1 MDPECNEENTSSLFL
16 KGTGQYEEDRAMC
29 TEKQELN
36 AREKTPQCEST
47 VGQCPAKRRS
57 TDNQEEVATPKR
69 IKQEIDDS
77 GLFKENLQKI
87 VCEVAES
94 LELESGSCDISNSTN
109 EKQNFGKAND
119 TRLDQHDIIVVLDD
133 EHELIAENTKE
144 TSEPFPHP
152 RDKRRD
158 TMAMYSAMNQVDY
171 EPKRPI
177 LRTLKDS
184 DSSGSNG
191 FAFDHSFFP
200 KLVEVHSASLSS
212 TATAPVSTKQESPRD
227 LPQISEFYSPFEK
240 QDEDITSSGPVDIN
254 KISRA
259 DTSASSSRIVS
270 KLLNSRVDS
279 PWQKQ
284 HDLLFTFRQ
293 KDGQNDMFLVVDGEV
308 FSVRRYEHKGESYLI
323 HTNSSGKTSILARLP
338 EKVEAGSQE
347 EAAVTSQS
355 VLSEQRDTTRNC
367 LPSDLEQRG
376 NTSLQR
382 GLALKHSRTSPVT
395 ITPVLVRKHLSANS
409 VKQRSFQRI
418 PRVTLE
424 RECNSKHNMCEL
436 PAARVTRND
445 TSNLG
450 KGQQSQAA
458 ERRQGDVG
466 ANVLEMVTPGQR
478 PFHPISGAISQPARR
493 SVNASDSVQ
502 SSTAFHNNV
511 FSTQRD
517 PLSSSSRSRDH
528 QSIFKRKQVGIVER
542 NLPSEQPI
550 AVTTA
555 QRRYSNDMESD
566 SGSQGYI
573 YKETNDESTDKRYHY
588 VALSKEDKQ
597 RIINRTKLMNY
608 IAQRLASGE
617 EQSSTSVSVN
627 RGTEAVNARHVHYR
641 TTANGSATG
650 RVNASARC
658 QVTPNNY
665 QTDTCLTAD
674 DDERHQSSRRN
685 VPSLVRTMGIHNAGQ
700 RIPVYQL
707 ESKNNGLI
715 NTHPR
720 SDAQGRV
727 TNPMYG
733 GLRMNGGA
741 RASNE
746 TLETVDSWQ
755 GRPQRH
761 FYLENDPS
769 RVNKV
774 LAGIAVGVTC
784 IPTPNTTA
792 ATVNSSI
799 QNVSRSAPVISQV
812 SCGVISRSM
821 VGENVTPKQSATALV
836 IDPERS
842 IYVDATDSV
851 IDDERFSRILG
862 QRLSRPTVR
871 QTINVSTVNQSHSSG
886 LSDTH
891 SRSSPSFQSSI
902 CQMPDQS
909 TFATPKLDKRC
920 VSQNILNQSTFS
932 TSKIDQRNQITF
944 TTPKIDKRCVAHNTL
959 DRNTFS
965 TPKMDN
971 RNQSTFST
979 PKIDKRCV
987 AHNTLKDIFPTT
999 NPPSKRTCVLTQ
1011 MSGQQNS
1018 SYSSRENNSDT
1029 DDVVEIMIN
1038 TSTRQGSQTQPTK
1051 VPVDTHG
1058 QRGHAVK
1065 TLSQSATND
1074 SKLGV
1079 YDDDDDDDDIV
1090 EIIYE
1095 TPKRVPNENTAERTG
1110 DSQVVSKERFKSCL
1124 QICTAAS
1131 DSVEIAN
1138 PTSKQRS
1145 HPPKV
1150 IILEEEE
1157 DKGKQVLQLQG
1168 HTSDSALKRLL
1179 ESYPNGPNRADTS
1192 QHKDKGVDEMA
1203 EETNPN
1209 LKRDSDPSQTDGC
1222 EIAGKERDHL
1232 ELYMYNK
1239 AELKNIQERD
1249 ELLKKIKN
1257 TEERMAQETIEW
1269 KKKYLHR
1276 LEVQLKK
1283 KLAKLP
1289 SVTEFAPGKNDDE
1302 SE

>member
-1 MDPECNEENTSSLFL
+1 MDPECSEGNTSLFL
-16 KGTGQYEEDRAMC
+16 ESTGQYEGDRAMC
-29 TEKQELN
+29 IEKRYLN
-36 AREKTPQCEST
+36 AREKTSQREST
-47 VGQCPAKRRS
+47 LGQCPAKRRS

-77 GLFKENLQKI
+77 GLYKENLQKI
-87 VCEVAES
+87 VCEVADS
-94 LELESGSCDISNSTN
+94 LELGSNSSDLSNSTN
-109 EKQNFGKAND
+109 EKQNFEKAND
-119 TRLDQHDIIVVLDD
+119 RPLDQHDVIVVLDD
-133 EHELIAENTKE
+133 EDELIAENTKE

-152 RDKRRD
+152 SDKRREI
-158 TMAMYSAMNQVDY
+158 MAVYSAMNQVNY
-171 EPKRPI
+171 EPKRPT

-184 DSSGSNG
+184 DSRGSNG
-191 FAFDHSFFP
+191 FAFDHNLFP
-200 KLVEVHSASLSS
+200 KLIEVHSASSS
-212 TATAPVSTKQESPRD
+212 SAATTSVSTQQEPPCD

-240 QDEDITSSGPVDIN
+240 QDEDITGSGPVEIN

-259 DTSASSSRIVS
+259 DTSAASSRIDS
-270 KLLNSRVDS
+270 KLLDTRLDP
-279 PWQKQ
+279 PWRKQ

-293 KDGQNDMFLVVDGEV
+293 KDGQIDMFLVVDGEV

-355 VLSEQRDTTRNC
+355 VLSEQRDTTRNG
-367 LPSDLEQRG
+367 LPSALEQPG
-376 NTSLQR
+376 NTFLQR
-382 GLALKHSRTSPVT
+382 GLTLNHSRTSPVT
-395 ITPVLVRKHLSANS
+395 ITPVLVRKHLSVNS
-409 VKQRSFQRI
+409 VRQRSFQRI

-424 RECNSKHNMCEL
+424 RECSSKHDMCEL
-436 PAARVTRND
+436 PSARVTRND

-458 ERRQGDVG
+458 ERRQRDVG
-466 ANVLEMVTPGQR
+466 ANVAEMVTPDQR
-478 PFHPISGAISQPARR
+478 RFHPMSGVISQPVRL

-502 SSTAFHNNV
+502 SSTAVHNNV
-511 FSTQRD
+511 FLTQRD
-517 PLSSSSRSRDH
+517 PLSPSSRSRDH
-528 QSIFKRKQVGIVER
+528 QLVFKRKQVGMVER

-555 QRRYSNDMESD
+555 QRRYSNDMPSD
-566 SGSQGYI
+566 RGSQGYT
-573 YKETNDESTDKRYHY
+573 YKVTNDESSDKRYHY
-588 VALSKEDKQ
+588 VALSREDKQ

-608 IAQRLASGE
+608 IAQRLASGN
-617 EQSSTSVSVN
+617 EQSSTSVSAN
-627 RGTEAVNARHVHYR
+627 RGSEVGNARHAHYR
-641 TTANGSATG
+641 TTVNGSDSG

-658 QVTPNNY
+658 QVTPNIY

-674 DDERHQSSRRN
+674 DNERHQSGSRN
-685 VPSLVRTMGIHNAGQ
+685 VPFLVRTMGIHNAGQ
-700 RIPVYQL
+700 GIPVYQL
-707 ESKNNGLI
+707 ESKNSGLI
-715 NTHPR
+715 NTQPR
-720 SDAQGRV
+720 PHAQGRV

-733 GLRMNGGA
+733 GLRMNDGA
-741 RASNE
+741 RSSNGI
-746 TLETVDSWQ
+746 LETVDSWQ

-761 FYLENDPS
+761 ISLENDPS
-769 RVNKV
+769 QVNKV
-774 LAGIAVGVTC
+774 LSGITVGVTD
-784 IPTPNTTA
+784 IPTPNSTA
-792 ATVNSSI
+792 STVDSSI

-812 SCGVISRSM
+812 SYGVISRSM

-851 IDDERFSRILG
+851 IDEERFSRILG

-871 QTINVSTVNQSHSSG
+871 QTMNASAVNQSHSSD

-891 SRSSPSFQSSI
+891 YKSSASLQSSMR
-902 CQMPDQS
+902 QMPDQTS
-909 TFATPKLDKRC
+909 FATPKLDKRC
-920 VSQNILNQSTFS
+920 VAQNTLKQSTFS
-932 TSKIDQRNQITF
+932 
-944 TTPKIDKRCVAHNTL
+944 TPKIDKRCVAHNTL
-959 DRNTFS
+959 DRSTFS
-965 TPKMDN
+965 TPKIDN

-999 NPPSKRTCVLTQ
+999 NPPSKRTGVLTQ

-1018 SYSSRENNSDT
+1018 SYSSRENNLDT

-1038 TSTRQGSQTQPTK
+1038 TSARQGSQTQPAK

-1058 QRGHAVK
+1058 QRRHAVK
-1065 TLSQSATND
+1065 NLSQNATND
-1074 SKLGV
+1074 SKPDV
-1079 YDDDDDDDDIV
+1079 YDDDDDDIV

-1095 TPKRVPNENTAERTG
+1095 TPKRVPNENAAERTG
-1110 DSQVVSKERFKSCL
+1110 DSEVVSKERSKSCP
-1124 QICTAAS
+1124 QICTAPS

-1138 PTSKQRS
+1138 PTSNQRS
-1145 HPPKV
+1145 HPPKA

-1157 DKGKQVLQLQG
+1157 DKGKQVPQLQG
-1168 HTSDSALKRLL
+1168 YTSDSALKRLL
-1179 ESYPNGPNRADTS
+1179 QSYPNGPNRADTPEY
-1192 QHKDKGVDEMA
+1192 KDNGVDEMA
-1203 EETNPN
+1203 EETNSD
-1209 LKRDSDPSQTDGC
+1209 LKRDSDSSQTDGC
-1222 EIAGKERDHL
+1222 EIADKEKDHL

-1239 AELKNIQERD
+1239 AELKNIQQRD

-1257 TEERMAQETIEW
+1257 TGERVAQETIEW

-1289 SVTEFAPGKNDDE
+1289 SVTEFGPGKNDDE
-1302 SE
+1302 SEEDIT

>member
-1 MDPECNEENTSSLFL
+1 MDPECGEGNTSLFL
-16 KGTGQYEEDRAMC
+16 KSTGQYEADRAMC
-29 TEKQELN
+29 IEKRELN
-36 AREKTPQCEST
+36 AREKTPQREST
-47 VGQCPAKRRS
+47 LGQCAAKRRS

-77 GLFKENLQKI
+77 GLYKENLQKI
-87 VCEVAES
+87 VCEVADS
-94 LELESGSCDISNSTN
+94 LELESDSSDLSNSTN
-109 EKQNFGKAND
+109 EKQNFEKAKD
-119 TRLDQHDIIVVLDD
+119 RPLDQHDVIVVLDD
-133 EHELIAENTKE
+133 EDEDELIAENAKE
-144 TSEPFPHP
+144 TSELFPHP
-152 RDKRRD
+152 SDKRREM
-158 TMAMYSAMNQVDY
+158 MAVYSAMNQVNH
-171 EPKRPI
+171 EPKSPI

-184 DSSGSNG
+184 DSRGSNG
-191 FAFDHSFFP
+191 FAFDHNFFP
-200 KLVEVHSASLSS
+200 KLIEVHSASSSS
-212 TATAPVSTKQESPRD
+212 TATTSVSTQQESPCD

-240 QDEDITSSGPVDIN
+240 QDEDITGSGPFEIN

-259 DTSASSSRIVS
+259 DTSAASSRIDS
-270 KLLNSRVDS
+270 KPLDTRLDS
-279 PWQKQ
+279 PWRKK

-293 KDGQNDMFLVVDGEV
+293 KDGQSDMFLVVDGEV
-308 FSVRRYEHKGESYLI
+308 FSVRRYEHKGESYLL

-347 EAAVTSQS
+347 EAAITSQS
-355 VLSEQRDTTRNC
+355 VLSEQRDTTRNG
-367 LPSDLEQRG
+367 LPSALEQPG
-376 NTSLQR
+376 NTFLQR

-409 VKQRSFQRI
+409 VRQRSFQRI

-424 RECNSKHNMCEL
+424 RECSSKHDICEP

-458 ERRQGDVG
+458 ERRQRNVG
-466 ANVLEMVTPGQR
+466 ANVAEMVTPDQR
-478 PFHPISGAISQPARR
+478 RFHTMSGVISQPTRR
-493 SVNASDSVQ
+493 SVNASDSFQ
-502 SSTAFHNNV
+502 SSTAVHNNV

-528 QSIFKRKQVGIVER
+528 QLVFKQKQVGMVER

-555 QRRYSNDMESD
+555 QRRYSNDMASD
-566 SGSQGYI
+566 RGSQGYT
-573 YKETNDESTDKRYHY
+573 YKVTNDESSDKRYHY
-588 VALSKEDKQ
+588 VALSTEDKQ

-608 IAQRLASGE
+608 IAQRLASGDG
-617 EQSSTSVSVN
+617 QSSTSVSAN
-627 RGTEAVNARHVHYR
+627 RGSEVRNARHAHYR
-641 TTANGSATG
+641 TTVNGSVSG

-658 QVTPNNY
+658 QVTPNIY

-674 DDERHQSSRRN
+674 DNERHQSGSRN
-685 VPSLVRTMGIHNAGQ
+685 VPFLVRTMGIHNTGQ

-707 ESKNNGLI
+707 ESKNSGLI
-715 NTHPR
+715 NTQPR
-720 SDAQGRV
+720 PDAQGRV

-733 GLRMNGGA
+733 GLRMNDGA
-741 RASNE
+741 CSSNGI
-746 TLETVDSWQ
+746 LETVDSWQ

-761 FYLENDPS
+761 ISLVNDPS
-769 RVNKV
+769 QVNKV
-774 LAGIAVGVTC
+774 LTGITVGVTGT
-784 IPTPNTTA
+784 PAPNTTA
-792 ATVNSSI
+792 STLNCSI
-799 QNVSRSAPVISQV
+799 QNISRSAPVISQV
-812 SCGVISRSM
+812 SYGVISRSM

-851 IDDERFSRILG
+851 IDEERFSRILG

-871 QTINVSTVNQSHSSG
+871 QTMDASTVNQPHSSD

-891 SRSSPSFQSSI
+891 SKSSSSFQSSTR
-902 CQMPDQS
+902 QMPDKS
-909 TFATPKLDKRC
+909 SFATPKLDKRC
-920 VSQNILNQSTFS
+920 VAQNKQSTFS
-932 TSKIDQRNQITF
+932 
-944 TTPKIDKRCVAHNTL
+944 TPKIDKRCVAHNTL
-959 DRNTFS
+959 DRSTFS
-965 TPKMDN
+965 TPKIDN

-999 NPPSKRTCVLTQ
+999 IPPSKRTGVLTQ

-1018 SYSSRENNSDT
+1018 SYSSRENNLDT

-1038 TSTRQGSQTQPTK
+1038 TSARQGSQTQPTK

-1058 QRGHAVK
+1058 QGRHAVK
-1065 TLSQSATND
+1065 NLSQSATND
-1074 SKLGV
+1074 SKPGV
-1079 YDDDDDDDDIV
+1079 YDDDDDDDDDVV

-1095 TPKRVPNENTAERTG
+1095 TPKRVPSENAAERTC
-1110 DSQVVSKERFKSCL
+1110 DSEVVSKERSKSCP
-1124 QICTAAS
+1124 QICTAPS

-1138 PTSKQRS
+1138 PTSYQRS

-1157 DKGKQVLQLQG
+1157 DKGKQVPQLQG
-1168 HTSDSALKRLL
+1168 YTSDSALKRLL
-1179 ESYPNGPNRADTS
+1179 QSYPNGLNRADTLEY
-1192 QHKDKGVDEMA
+1192 KDKGVDEMA

-1209 LKRDSDPSQTDGC
+1209 LTRDSDPSQTDGC
-1222 EIAGKERDHL
+1222 EIADKEKDHL

-1239 AELKNIQERD
+1239 AELKNIQQRD

-1257 TEERMAQETIEW
+1257 TEERVAQETIEW

-1289 SVTEFAPGKNDDE
+1289 SVTEFALGKNDDE
-1302 SE
+1302 SEEDIT

>member
-1 MDPECNEENTSSLFL
+1 MDPECSEGNTSSLFF
-16 KGTGQYEEDRAMC
+16 KSTGQYERDRAMC
-29 TEKQELN
+29 IEKRELN
-36 AREKTPQCEST
+36 AREKTPHREST
-47 VGQCPAKRRS
+47 LGQCPAKRRS

-77 GLFKENLQKI
+77 GLYKENLQKI
-87 VCEVAES
+87 VCEVADS
-94 LELESGSCDISNSTN
+94 LELGSDSSDLSNSNN
-109 EKQNFGKAND
+109 EKQNFEKAND
-119 TRLDQHDIIVVLDD
+119 RPLDQHDVIVVLDD
-133 EHELIAENTKE
+133 EDEDELIAENTKE

-152 RDKRRD
+152 SDKRREI
-158 TMAMYSAMNQVDY
+158 MAVYSAMNQVNY

-184 DSSGSNG
+184 DSRGSNG
-191 FAFDHSFFP
+191 FAFDHNFFP
-200 KLVEVHSASLSS
+200 KLIEVHSASSSS
-212 TATAPVSTKQESPRD
+212 TATTSVSTQQESPFD

-240 QDEDITSSGPVDIN
+240 QDEGVTGSGPVEIN

-259 DTSASSSRIVS
+259 DTSAASSRIDS
-270 KLLNSRVDS
+270 KLLDTRLDS
-279 PWQKQ
+279 PWRKQ

-293 KDGQNDMFLVVDGEV
+293 KDGQSDMFLVVDGEV
-308 FSVRRYEHKGESYLI
+308 FSVRRYKHKGESYLI

-338 EKVEAGSQE
+338 ERVETGSQE

-355 VLSEQRDTTRNC
+355 VLGEQRDTTRNG
-367 LPSDLEQRG
+367 LSSALEQPG
-376 NTSLQR
+376 NTFLQR
-382 GLALKHSRTSPVT
+382 GLALNHSRTSPVT

-424 RECNSKHNMCEL
+424 RECSSKHDMCEL

-458 ERRQGDVG
+458 ERRQRDVG
-466 ANVLEMVTPGQR
+466 ANVAEMVTPDQR
-478 PFHPISGAISQPARR
+478 RFHPMSGVISQPVRR
-493 SVNASDSVQ
+493 YVNASDSVQ
-502 SSTAFHNNV
+502 SSTAVHNNV

-528 QSIFKRKQVGIVER
+528 QLVFKRKQVGMVER

-555 QRRYSNDMESD
+555 QRRYSNDMASD
-566 SGSQGYI
+566 RASQGYT
-573 YKETNDESTDKRYHY
+573 YKVTNDESSDKRYHY
-588 VALSKEDKQ
+588 VALSREDKQ

-608 IAQRLASGE
+608 IAQRLALGN
-617 EQSSTSVSVN
+617 EQSSTSVSAN
-627 RGTEAVNARHVHYR
+627 RGSEVGNARHAHYR
-641 TTANGSATG
+641 TTVNGSVSG

-658 QVTPNNY
+658 QVTPNIY
-665 QTDTCLTAD
+665 QTDTCSTAD
-674 DDERHQSSRRN
+674 DNERHHSGSRN

-707 ESKNNGLI
+707 ESKNSGLI
-715 NTHPR
+715 NTQPR

-733 GLRMNGGA
+733 GLRMNDGA
-741 RASNE
+741 RSNNGI
-746 TLETVDSWQ
+746 LETVDSWQ

-761 FYLENDPS
+761 ISLVNDPS
-769 RVNKV
+769 QVNKV
-774 LAGIAVGVTC
+774 LTGITVSVPG

-792 ATVNSSI
+792 STVNSSI

-812 SCGVISRSM
+812 SYGVISRSM

-851 IDDERFSRILG
+851 IDEERFSSILG
-862 QRLSRPTVR
+862 QRLPRPTVR
-871 QTINVSTVNQSHSSG
+871 QTMNASTVNQPHSSD

-891 SRSSPSFQSSI
+891 SKSSSSFQSSMR
-902 CQMPDQS
+902 QMPDQS
-909 TFATPKLDKRC
+909 SFATPKLDKRC
-920 VSQNILNQSTFS
+920 VAQNTLKQSTFS
-932 TSKIDQRNQITF
+932 
-944 TTPKIDKRCVAHNTL
+944 TPKIDKRCVAHNTL
-959 DRNTFS
+959 DRSTFS
-965 TPKMDN
+965 TPKIDT
-971 RNQSTFST
+971 RDQSTFST

-987 AHNTLKDIFPTT
+987 AHNTLKNIFPTT
-999 NPPSKRTCVLTQ
+999 NPPSKRTGVLTQ

-1058 QRGHAVK
+1058 QRRHAVK
-1065 TLSQSATND
+1065 NLSQSATND
-1074 SKLGV
+1074 FKPGV
-1079 YDDDDDDDDIV
+1079 YDDDDDDIV

-1095 TPKRVPNENTAERTG
+1095 TPKRVPNENAAERNG
-1110 DSQVVSKERFKSCL
+1110 DSEVVSKERSKSCP
-1124 QICTAAS
+1124 QICTAPS

-1138 PTSKQRS
+1138 PTANQRS
-1145 HPPKV
+1145 YPPKA

-1157 DKGKQVLQLQG
+1157 DKGKQVPQLQG

-1179 ESYPNGPNRADTS
+1179 QSYPNGPNRADTPEY
-1192 QHKDKGVDEMA
+1192 KDKGVDEMA

-1209 LKRDSDPSQTDGC
+1209 LNHDSDPSQTDGC
-1222 EIAGKERDHL
+1222 EIADKEKDHL

-1239 AELKNIQERD
+1239 AELKNIQQRD

-1257 TEERMAQETIEW
+1257 TEERVAQETIEW

-1289 SVTEFAPGKNDDE
+1289 SVTEFAPSKNDDK
-1302 SE
+1302 SEENIA

>member
-1 MDPECNEENTSSLFL
+1 MDPECSEGNTSSLFL
-16 KGTGQYEEDRAMC
+16 KSTGQYEGDRAMC
-29 TEKQELN
+29 IEKRELN
-36 AREKTPQCEST
+36 AREKTPHREST
-47 VGQCPAKRRS
+47 LGQCPAKRRS

-77 GLFKENLQKI
+77 GLYKENLQKI
-87 VCEVAES
+87 VCEVADS
-94 LELESGSCDISNSTN
+94 LELGSDSSDLSNLNN
-109 EKQNFGKAND
+109 EKQNFEKAND
-119 TRLDQHDIIVVLDD
+119 RPLDQHDVIVVLDD
-133 EHELIAENTKE
+133 EDELIAENAKE

-152 RDKRRD
+152 SDKRREI
-158 TMAMYSAMNQVDY
+158 MAVYSAMNQVNY

-184 DSSGSNG
+184 DSRGSNG
-191 FAFDHSFFP
+191 FAFDHNFFP
-200 KLVEVHSASLSS
+200 KLIEVHSASSSS
-212 TATAPVSTKQESPRD
+212 TATTSVSTQQESPCN

-240 QDEDITSSGPVDIN
+240 QDEDITGSGPVEIN

-259 DTSASSSRIVS
+259 DTSAASSRIDS
-270 KLLNSRVDS
+270 KLLDTRLDS
-279 PWQKQ
+279 PWRKQ

-293 KDGQNDMFLVVDGEV
+293 KDGQSDMFLVVDGEV

-355 VLSEQRDTTRNC
+355 ILSEQRDTTRNG
-367 LPSDLEQRG
+367 LPSALDQPG
-376 NTSLQR
+376 NTFLQR
-382 GLALKHSRTSPVT
+382 GLALNHSRTSPVT

-409 VKQRSFQRI
+409 VRQRSFQRI

-424 RECNSKHNMCEL
+424 RECSSKHDMCEL

-458 ERRQGDVG
+458 ERRQRDVG
-466 ANVLEMVTPGQR
+466 ANVAEMVTPDQR
-478 PFHPISGAISQPARR
+478 RFHPTLGVISQPVRR

-502 SSTAFHNNV
+502 SSTAVHNNV
-511 FSTQRD
+511 FSTQRE

-528 QSIFKRKQVGIVER
+528 QLVFKRKQVSMVER

-555 QRRYSNDMESD
+555 QRRYSNDMASD
-566 SGSQGYI
+566 RGSQGYT
-573 YKETNDESTDKRYHY
+573 YRVTNDESGDKRYHY
-588 VALSKEDKQ
+588 VALSTQDKQ

-608 IAQRLASGE
+608 IAQRLASGNG
-617 EQSSTSVSVN
+617 QSSTSVSAN
-627 RGTEAVNARHVHYR
+627 RGSEVGNARYAHYR
-641 TTANGSATG
+641 TTVNGSVSG

-665 QTDTCLTAD
+665 QTDTCSTAD
-674 DDERHQSSRRN
+674 DNERHHSGSRN

-700 RIPVYQL
+700 RIPVFQL
-707 ESKNNGLI
+707 ESKNSGLI
-715 NTHPR
+715 NTQPR
-720 SDAQGRV
+720 PDAQGRV

-733 GLRMNGGA
+733 GLRMNDGA
-741 RASNE
+741 RSSNGI
-746 TLETVDSWQ
+746 LETVDSWQ

-761 FYLENDPS
+761 ISLVNDPS
-769 RVNKV
+769 QVNKV
-774 LAGIAVGVTC
+774 LTGITVGVPG

-792 ATVNSSI
+792 STVNSSI

-812 SCGVISRSM
+812 SYGVISRSM

-851 IDDERFSRILG
+851 IDEERFSRILG

-871 QTINVSTVNQSHSSG
+871 QTMNASTVNQSHSSD

-891 SRSSPSFQSSI
+891 SKSSSSFQSSMR
-902 CQMPDQS
+902 QMPDQS
-909 TFATPKLDKRC
+909 SFATPKLEKRC
-920 VSQNILNQSTFS
+920 VAQSTLKQSTFS
-932 TSKIDQRNQITF
+932 
-944 TTPKIDKRCVAHNTL
+944 TPKIDKRCVAHNTL
-959 DRNTFS
+959 DRSTFS
-965 TPKMDN
+965 TPKIDN

-999 NPPSKRTCVLTQ
+999 NPLSKRTGVLTQ
-1011 MSGQQNS
+1011 ISGQQNS
-1018 SYSSRENNSDT
+1018 SYSSRENNLDT

-1038 TSTRQGSQTQPTK
+1038 TSARQGSQTQPTK

-1058 QRGHAVK
+1058 QRRHAVK
-1065 TLSQSATND
+1065 NLSQSATND
-1074 SKLGV
+1074 SKPGV
-1079 YDDDDDDDDIV
+1079 YDDDDIV

-1095 TPKRVPNENTAERTG
+1095 TPKRVPNENAAERTG
-1110 DSQVVSKERFKSCL
+1110 DSEVVSKERSKSCP
-1124 QICTAAS
+1124 QICTAPG
-1131 DSVEIAN
+1131 DSVEMAN
-1138 PTSKQRS
+1138 PTSNQRS
-1145 HPPKV
+1145 HPPKA

-1157 DKGKQVLQLQG
+1157 DEGKQVPQLQG
-1168 HTSDSALKRLL
+1168 YTSDSALKRLL
-1179 ESYPNGPNRADTS
+1179 QSYPNGPNRADTPEY
-1192 QHKDKGVDEMA
+1192 KDKGVDEMA
-1203 EETNPN
+1203 EEANPN
-1209 LKRDSDPSQTDGC
+1209 LKRDSDSSQTDGC
-1222 EIAGKERDHL
+1222 EIADKEKDHL

-1239 AELKNIQERD
+1239 AELKNIQQRD

-1257 TEERMAQETIEW
+1257 TEERVAQETIEW

-1283 KLAKLP
+1283 KLGKLP
-1289 SVTEFAPGKNDDE
+1289 SVTEFALGKNDDE
-1302 SE
+1302 SEEDIT

>member
-1 MDPECNEENTSSLFL
+1 MDPECSEGNTSSLFL
-16 KGTGQYEEDRAMC
+16 KSTGQYEGDRAMC
-29 TEKQELN
+29 IEKRELN
-36 AREKTPQCEST
+36 AREKTPHREST
-47 VGQCPAKRRS
+47 LGQCPAKRRS

-77 GLFKENLQKI
+77 GLYKENLQKI
-87 VCEVAES
+87 VCEVADS
-94 LELESGSCDISNSTN
+94 LELGSDSSDLSNLNN
-109 EKQNFGKAND
+109 EKQNFEKAND
-119 TRLDQHDIIVVLDD
+119 RPLDQHDVIVVLDD
-133 EHELIAENTKE
+133 EDELIAENAKE

-152 RDKRRD
+152 SDKRREI
-158 TMAMYSAMNQVDY
+158 MAVYSAMNQVNY

-184 DSSGSNG
+184 DSRGSNG
-191 FAFDHSFFP
+191 FAFDHNFFP
-200 KLVEVHSASLSS
+200 KLIEVHSASSSS
-212 TATAPVSTKQESPRD
+212 TATTSVSTQQESPCN

-240 QDEDITSSGPVDIN
+240 QDEDITGSGPVEIN

-259 DTSASSSRIVS
+259 DTSAASSRIDS
-270 KLLNSRVDS
+270 KLLDTRLDS
-279 PWQKQ
+279 PWRKQ

-293 KDGQNDMFLVVDGEV
+293 KDGQSDMFLVVDGEV

-355 VLSEQRDTTRNC
+355 ILSEQRDTTRNG
-367 LPSDLEQRG
+367 LPSALDQPG
-376 NTSLQR
+376 NTFLQR
-382 GLALKHSRTSPVT
+382 GLALNHSRTSPVT

-409 VKQRSFQRI
+409 VRQRSFQRI

-424 RECNSKHNMCEL
+424 RECSSKHDMCEL

-458 ERRQGDVG
+458 ERRQRDVG
-466 ANVLEMVTPGQR
+466 ANVAEMVTPDQR
-478 PFHPISGAISQPARR
+478 RFHPTLGVISQPVRR

-502 SSTAFHNNV
+502 SSTAVHNNV
-511 FSTQRD
+511 FSTQRE

-528 QSIFKRKQVGIVER
+528 QLVFKRKQVGMVER

-555 QRRYSNDMESD
+555 QRRYSNDMASD
-566 SGSQGYI
+566 RGSQGYT
-573 YKETNDESTDKRYHY
+573 YRVTNDESGDKRYHY
-588 VALSKEDKQ
+588 VALSTQDKQ

-608 IAQRLASGE
+608 IAQRLASGNG
-617 EQSSTSVSVN
+617 QSSTSVSAN
-627 RGTEAVNARHVHYR
+627 RGSEVGNARYAHNR
-641 TTANGSATG
+641 TTVNGSVSG

-665 QTDTCLTAD
+665 QTDTCSTAD
-674 DDERHQSSRRN
+674 DNERHHSGSRN

-700 RIPVYQL
+700 RIPVFQL
-707 ESKNNGLI
+707 ESKNSGLI
-715 NTHPR
+715 NTQPR
-720 SDAQGRV
+720 PDAQGRV

-733 GLRMNGGA
+733 GLRMNDGA
-741 RASNE
+741 RSSNGI
-746 TLETVDSWQ
+746 LETVDSWQ

-761 FYLENDPS
+761 ISLVNDPS
-769 RVNKV
+769 QVNKV
-774 LAGIAVGVTC
+774 LTGITVGVPG

-792 ATVNSSI
+792 STVNSSI

-812 SCGVISRSM
+812 SYGVISRSM

-851 IDDERFSRILG
+851 IDEERFSRILG

-871 QTINVSTVNQSHSSG
+871 QTMNASTVNQSHSSD

-891 SRSSPSFQSSI
+891 SKSSSSFQSSMR
-902 CQMPDQS
+902 QMPDQS
-909 TFATPKLDKRC
+909 SFATPKLEKRC
-920 VSQNILNQSTFS
+920 VAQSTLKQSTFS
-932 TSKIDQRNQITF
+932 
-944 TTPKIDKRCVAHNTL
+944 TPKIDKRCVAHNTL
-959 DRNTFS
+959 DRSTFS
-965 TPKMDN
+965 TPKIDN

-999 NPPSKRTCVLTQ
+999 NPLSKRTGVLTQ
-1011 MSGQQNS
+1011 ISGQQNS
-1018 SYSSRENNSDT
+1018 SYSSRENNLDT

-1038 TSTRQGSQTQPTK
+1038 TSARHGSQTQPTK

-1058 QRGHAVK
+1058 QRRYAVK
-1065 TLSQSATND
+1065 NLSQSATND
-1074 SKLGV
+1074 SKPGV
-1079 YDDDDDDDDIV
+1079 YDDDDIV

-1095 TPKRVPNENTAERTG
+1095 TPKRVPNENAAERTG
-1110 DSQVVSKERFKSCL
+1110 DSEVVSKERSKSCP
-1124 QICTAAS
+1124 QICTAPG
-1131 DSVEIAN
+1131 DSVEMAN
-1138 PTSKQRS
+1138 PTSNQRS
-1145 HPPKV
+1145 HPPKA

-1157 DKGKQVLQLQG
+1157 DEGKQVPQLQG
-1168 HTSDSALKRLL
+1168 YTSDSALKRLL
-1179 ESYPNGPNRADTS
+1179 QSYPNGPNRADTPEY
-1192 QHKDKGVDEMA
+1192 KDKGVDEMA
-1203 EETNPN
+1203 EEANPN
-1209 LKRDSDPSQTDGC
+1209 LKRDSDSSQTDGC
-1222 EIAGKERDHL
+1222 EIADKEKDHL

-1239 AELKNIQERD
+1239 AELKNIQQRD

-1257 TEERMAQETIEW
+1257 TEERVAQETIEW

-1283 KLAKLP
+1283 KLGKLP
-1289 SVTEFAPGKNDDE
+1289 SVTEFALGKNDDE
-1302 SE
+1302 SEEDIT

>member
-1 MDPECNEENTSSLFL
+1 MDPECSEGNTSSLFL
-16 KGTGQYEEDRAMC
+16 KSTGQYEGDRAMC
-29 TEKQELN
+29 IEKRELN
-36 AREKTPQCEST
+36 AREKTPHREST
-47 VGQCPAKRRS
+47 LGQCPAKRRS

-77 GLFKENLQKI
+77 GLYKENLQKI
-87 VCEVAES
+87 VCEVADS
-94 LELESGSCDISNSTN
+94 LELGSDSSDLSNLNN
-109 EKQNFGKAND
+109 EKQNFEKAND
-119 TRLDQHDIIVVLDD
+119 RPLDQHDVIVVLDD
-133 EHELIAENTKE
+133 EDELIAENAKE

-152 RDKRRD
+152 SDKRREI
-158 TMAMYSAMNQVDY
+158 MAVYSAMNQVNY

-184 DSSGSNG
+184 DSRGSNG
-191 FAFDHSFFP
+191 FAFDHNFFP
-200 KLVEVHSASLSS
+200 KLIEVHSASSSS
-212 TATAPVSTKQESPRD
+212 TATTSVSTQQESPCN

-240 QDEDITSSGPVDIN
+240 QDEDITGSGPVEIN

-259 DTSASSSRIVS
+259 DTSAASSRIDS
-270 KLLNSRVDS
+270 KLLDTRLDS
-279 PWQKQ
+279 PWRKQ

-293 KDGQNDMFLVVDGEV
+293 KDGQSDMFLVVDGEV

-355 VLSEQRDTTRNC
+355 ILSEQRDTTRNG
-367 LPSDLEQRG
+367 LPSALDQPG
-376 NTSLQR
+376 NTFLQR
-382 GLALKHSRTSPVT
+382 GLALNHSRTSPVT

-409 VKQRSFQRI
+409 VRQRSFQRI

-424 RECNSKHNMCEL
+424 RECSSKHDMCEL

-458 ERRQGDVG
+458 ERRQRDVG
-466 ANVLEMVTPGQR
+466 ANVAEMVTPDQR
-478 PFHPISGAISQPARR
+478 RFHPTLGVISQPVRR

-502 SSTAFHNNV
+502 SSTAVHNNV
-511 FSTQRD
+511 FSTQRE

-528 QSIFKRKQVGIVER
+528 QLVFKRKQVGMVER

-555 QRRYSNDMESD
+555 QRRYSNDMASD
-566 SGSQGYI
+566 RGSQGYT
-573 YKETNDESTDKRYHY
+573 YRVTNDESGDKRYHY
-588 VALSKEDKQ
+588 VALSTQDKQ

-608 IAQRLASGE
+608 IAQRLASGNG
-617 EQSSTSVSVN
+617 QSSTSVSAN
-627 RGTEAVNARHVHYR
+627 RGSEVGNARYAHNR
-641 TTANGSATG
+641 TTVNGSVSG

-665 QTDTCLTAD
+665 QTDTCSTAD
-674 DDERHQSSRRN
+674 DNERHHSGSRN

-700 RIPVYQL
+700 RIPVFQL
-707 ESKNNGLI
+707 ESKNSGLI
-715 NTHPR
+715 NTQPR
-720 SDAQGRV
+720 PDAQGRV

-733 GLRMNGGA
+733 GLRMNDGA
-741 RASNE
+741 RSSNGI
-746 TLETVDSWQ
+746 LETVDSWQ

-761 FYLENDPS
+761 ISLVNDPS
-769 RVNKV
+769 QVNKV
-774 LAGIAVGVTC
+774 LTGITVGVPG

-792 ATVNSSI
+792 STVNSSI

-812 SCGVISRSM
+812 SYGVISRSM

-851 IDDERFSRILG
+851 IDEERFSRILG

-871 QTINVSTVNQSHSSG
+871 QTMNASTVNQSHSSD

-891 SRSSPSFQSSI
+891 SKYSSSFQSSMR
-902 CQMPDQS
+902 QMPDQS
-909 TFATPKLDKRC
+909 SFATPKLEKRC
-920 VSQNILNQSTFS
+920 VAQSTLKQSTFS
-932 TSKIDQRNQITF
+932 
-944 TTPKIDKRCVAHNTL
+944 TPKIDKRCVAHNTL
-959 DRNTFS
+959 DRSTFS
-965 TPKMDN
+965 TPKIDN

-999 NPPSKRTCVLTQ
+999 NPLSKRTGVLTQ
-1011 MSGQQNS
+1011 ISGQQNS
-1018 SYSSRENNSDT
+1018 SYSSRENNLDT

-1038 TSTRQGSQTQPTK
+1038 TSARHGSQTQPTK

-1058 QRGHAVK
+1058 QRRYAVK
-1065 TLSQSATND
+1065 NLSQSATND
-1074 SKLGV
+1074 SKPGV
-1079 YDDDDDDDDIV
+1079 YDDDDIV

-1095 TPKRVPNENTAERTG
+1095 TPKRVPNENAAERTG
-1110 DSQVVSKERFKSCL
+1110 DSEVVSKERSKSCP
-1124 QICTAAS
+1124 QICTAPG
-1131 DSVEIAN
+1131 DSVEMAN
-1138 PTSKQRS
+1138 PTSNQRS
-1145 HPPKV
+1145 HPPKA

-1157 DKGKQVLQLQG
+1157 DEGKQVPQLQG
-1168 HTSDSALKRLL
+1168 YTSDSALKRLL
-1179 ESYPNGPNRADTS
+1179 QSYPNGPNRADTPEY
-1192 QHKDKGVDEMA
+1192 KDKGVDEMA
-1203 EETNPN
+1203 EEANPN
-1209 LKRDSDPSQTDGC
+1209 LKRDSDSSQTDGC
-1222 EIAGKERDHL
+1222 EIADKEKDHL

-1239 AELKNIQERD
+1239 AELKNIQQRD

-1257 TEERMAQETIEW
+1257 TEERVAQETIEW

-1283 KLAKLP
+1283 KLGKLP
-1289 SVTEFAPGKNDDE
+1289 SVTEFALGKNDDE
-1302 SE
+1302 SEEDIT

>member
-1 MDPECNEENTSSLFL
+1 MDPECSEGNTSSLFL
-16 KGTGQYEEDRAMC
+16 KSTGQYEGDRAMC
-29 TEKQELN
+29 IEKRELN
-36 AREKTPQCEST
+36 AREKTPHREST
-47 VGQCPAKRRS
+47 LGQCPAKRRS

-77 GLFKENLQKI
+77 GLYKENLQKI
-87 VCEVAES
+87 VCEVADS
-94 LELESGSCDISNSTN
+94 LELGSDSSDLSNLNN
-109 EKQNFGKAND
+109 EKQNFEKAND
-119 TRLDQHDIIVVLDD
+119 RPLDQHDVIVVLDD
-133 EHELIAENTKE
+133 EDELIAENAKE

-152 RDKRRD
+152 SDKRREI
-158 TMAMYSAMNQVDY
+158 MAVYSAMNQVNY

-184 DSSGSNG
+184 DSRGSNG
-191 FAFDHSFFP
+191 FAFDHNFFP
-200 KLVEVHSASLSS
+200 KLIEVHSASSSS
-212 TATAPVSTKQESPRD
+212 TATTSVSTQQESPCN

-240 QDEDITSSGPVDIN
+240 QDEDITGSGPVEIN

-259 DTSASSSRIVS
+259 DTSAASSRIDS
-270 KLLNSRVDS
+270 KLLDTRLDS
-279 PWQKQ
+279 PWRKQ

-293 KDGQNDMFLVVDGEV
+293 KDGQSDMFLVVDGEV

-355 VLSEQRDTTRNC
+355 ILSEQRDTTRNG
-367 LPSDLEQRG
+367 LPSALDQPG
-376 NTSLQR
+376 NTFLQR
-382 GLALKHSRTSPVT
+382 GLALNHSRTSPVT

-409 VKQRSFQRI
+409 VRQRSFQRI

-424 RECNSKHNMCEL
+424 RECSSKHDMCEL

-458 ERRQGDVG
+458 ERRQRDVG
-466 ANVLEMVTPGQR
+466 ANVAEMVTPDQR
-478 PFHPISGAISQPARR
+478 RFHPTLGVISQPVRR

-502 SSTAFHNNV
+502 SSTAVHNNV
-511 FSTQRD
+511 FSTQRE

-528 QSIFKRKQVGIVER
+528 QLVFKRKQVGMVER

-555 QRRYSNDMESD
+555 QRRYSNDMASD
-566 SGSQGYI
+566 RGSQGYT
-573 YKETNDESTDKRYHY
+573 YRVTNDESGDKRYHY
-588 VALSKEDKQ
+588 VALSTQDKQ

-608 IAQRLASGE
+608 IAQRLASGNG
-617 EQSSTSVSVN
+617 QSSTSVSAN
-627 RGTEAVNARHVHYR
+627 RGSEVGNARYAHNR
-641 TTANGSATG
+641 TTVNGSVSG

-665 QTDTCLTAD
+665 QTDTCSTAD
-674 DDERHQSSRRN
+674 DNERHHSGSRN

-700 RIPVYQL
+700 RIPMFQL
-707 ESKNNGLI
+707 ESKNSGLI
-715 NTHPR
+715 NTQPR
-720 SDAQGRV
+720 PDAQGRV

-733 GLRMNGGA
+733 GLRMNDGA
-741 RASNE
+741 RSSNGI
-746 TLETVDSWQ
+746 LETVDSWQ

-761 FYLENDPS
+761 ISLVNDPS
-769 RVNKV
+769 QVNKV
-774 LAGIAVGVTC
+774 LTGITVGVPG

-792 ATVNSSI
+792 STVNSSI

-812 SCGVISRSM
+812 SYGVISRSM

-851 IDDERFSRILG
+851 IDEERFSRILG

-871 QTINVSTVNQSHSSG
+871 QTMNASTVNQSHSSD

-891 SRSSPSFQSSI
+891 SKSSSSFQSSMR
-902 CQMPDQS
+902 QMPDQS
-909 TFATPKLDKRC
+909 SFATPKLEKRC
-920 VSQNILNQSTFS
+920 VAQSTLKQSTFS
-932 TSKIDQRNQITF
+932 
-944 TTPKIDKRCVAHNTL
+944 TPKIDKRCVAHNTL
-959 DRNTFS
+959 DRSTFS
-965 TPKMDN
+965 TPKIDN

-999 NPPSKRTCVLTQ
+999 NPLSKRTGVLTQ
-1011 MSGQQNS
+1011 ISGQQNS
-1018 SYSSRENNSDT
+1018 SYSSRENNLDT

-1038 TSTRQGSQTQPTK
+1038 TSARHGSQTQPTK

-1058 QRGHAVK
+1058 QRRYAVK
-1065 TLSQSATND
+1065 NLSQSATND
-1074 SKLGV
+1074 SKPGV
-1079 YDDDDDDDDIV
+1079 YDDDDDDIV

-1095 TPKRVPNENTAERTG
+1095 TPKRVPNENAAERTG
-1110 DSQVVSKERFKSCL
+1110 DSEVVSKERSKSCP
-1124 QICTAAS
+1124 QICTAPG
-1131 DSVEIAN
+1131 DSVEMAN
-1138 PTSKQRS
+1138 PTSNQRS
-1145 HPPKV
+1145 HPPKA

-1157 DKGKQVLQLQG
+1157 DEGKQVPQLQG
-1168 HTSDSALKRLL
+1168 YTSDSALKRLL
-1179 ESYPNGPNRADTS
+1179 QSYPNGPNRADTPEY
-1192 QHKDKGVDEMA
+1192 KDKGVDEMA
-1203 EETNPN
+1203 EEANPN
-1209 LKRDSDPSQTDGC
+1209 LKRDSDSSQTDGC
-1222 EIAGKERDHL
+1222 EIADKEKDHL

-1239 AELKNIQERD
+1239 AELKNIQQRD

-1257 TEERMAQETIEW
+1257 TEERVAQETIEW

-1283 KLAKLP
+1283 KLGKLP
-1289 SVTEFAPGKNDDE
+1289 SVTEFALGKNDDE
-1302 SE
+1302 SEEDIT

>member
-1 MDPECNEENTSSLFL
+1 MDPECSEGNTSSLFL
-16 KGTGQYEEDRAMC
+16 KSTGQYEGDRAMC
-29 TEKQELN
+29 IEKRELN
-36 AREKTPQCEST
+36 AREKTPHREST
-47 VGQCPAKRRS
+47 LGQCPAKRRS

-77 GLFKENLQKI
+77 GLYKENLQKI
-87 VCEVAES
+87 VCEVADS
-94 LELESGSCDISNSTN
+94 LELGSDSSDLSNSNN
-109 EKQNFGKAND
+109 EKQNFEKAND
-119 TRLDQHDIIVVLDD
+119 RPLDQHHVIVVLDD
-133 EHELIAENTKE
+133 EDEDELIAENTKE

-152 RDKRRD
+152 SDKRREI
-158 TMAMYSAMNQVDY
+158 MAVYSAMNQVNY

-184 DSSGSNG
+184 DSRGSNG
-191 FAFDHSFFP
+191 FAFDHNFFP
-200 KLVEVHSASLSS
+200 KLIEVHSASSSS
-212 TATAPVSTKQESPRD
+212 TATTSVSTQQESPFD

-240 QDEDITSSGPVDIN
+240 QDEGITGSGPVEIN

-259 DTSASSSRIVS
+259 DTSAASSRIDS
-270 KLLNSRVDS
+270 KLLDTRLDS
-279 PWQKQ
+279 PWRKQ

-293 KDGQNDMFLVVDGEV
+293 KDGQSDMFLVVDGEV

-338 EKVEAGSQE
+338 ERVEAGSQE

-355 VLSEQRDTTRNC
+355 VLGEQRDTTRNG
-367 LPSDLEQRG
+367 LSSALEQPG
-376 NTSLQR
+376 NTFLQR
-382 GLALKHSRTSPVT
+382 GLALNHSRTSPVT

-409 VKQRSFQRI
+409 VRQRSFQRI

-424 RECNSKHNMCEL
+424 RECSSKHDMCEL

-458 ERRQGDVG
+458 ERRQRDVG
-466 ANVLEMVTPGQR
+466 ANVAEMVTPDQR
-478 PFHPISGAISQPARR
+478 RFHPMSGVISQPVRR

-502 SSTAFHNNV
+502 SSTAVHNNV

-528 QSIFKRKQVGIVER
+528 QLVFERKQVGMVER

-555 QRRYSNDMESD
+555 QRRYSNDMASD
-566 SGSQGYI
+566 RASQGYTC
-573 YKETNDESTDKRYHY
+573 KVTNDESSDKRYHY
-588 VALSKEDKQ
+588 VALSREDKQ

-608 IAQRLASGE
+608 IAQRLASGN
-617 EQSSTSVSVN
+617 EQSSTSVSAN
-627 RGTEAVNARHVHYR
+627 RGSEVGNARHAHYR
-641 TTANGSATG
+641 TTVNGSVSG

-658 QVTPNNY
+658 QVTPNIY
-665 QTDTCLTAD
+665 QTDTCSTAD
-674 DDERHQSSRRN
+674 DNERHHGGSRN

-700 RIPVYQL
+700 RIPVHQL
-707 ESKNNGLI
+707 ESKNSGLI
-715 NTHPR
+715 NTQPR
-720 SDAQGRV
+720 PHAQGRV

-733 GLRMNGGA
+733 GLRMNDGA
-741 RASNE
+741 RSSNGI
-746 TLETVDSWQ
+746 LETVDSWQ

-761 FYLENDPS
+761 ISLVNDPS
-769 RVNKV
+769 QVNKV
-774 LAGIAVGVTC
+774 LTGITVSVPG

-792 ATVNSSI
+792 STVNSSI

-812 SCGVISRSM
+812 SYGVISRSM

-851 IDDERFSRILG
+851 IDEERFSSILG
-862 QRLSRPTVR
+862 QRLPRPTVR
-871 QTINVSTVNQSHSSG
+871 QTMNASTVNQSHSSD

-891 SRSSPSFQSSI
+891 SKSSCSFQSSVR
-902 CQMPDQS
+902 QMSEQS
-909 TFATPKLDKRC
+909 SFATPKLDRRC
-920 VSQNILNQSTFS
+920 VAQNTLKQSTFS
-932 TSKIDQRNQITF
+932 
-944 TTPKIDKRCVAHNTL
+944 TPKIDKRCVAHNTL
-959 DRNTFS
+959 DRSTFS
-965 TPKMDN
+965 TPKIDT

-999 NPPSKRTCVLTQ
+999 NPPSKRTGVLTQ

-1018 SYSSRENNSDT
+1018 SYSSRENNLDT

-1058 QRGHAVK
+1058 QRRYAVK
-1065 TLSQSATND
+1065 NLSQSATND
-1074 SKLGV
+1074 FKPGV
-1079 YDDDDDDDDIV
+1079 YDDDDDDDIV

-1095 TPKRVPNENTAERTG
+1095 TPKRVPNENAAERTG
-1110 DSQVVSKERFKSCL
+1110 DSEVVSKERSKSCP
-1124 QICTAAS
+1124 QICTAPS

-1138 PTSKQRS
+1138 PTSNQRS
-1145 HPPKV
+1145 HPPKA

-1157 DKGKQVLQLQG
+1157 DKGKQVPQLQG
-1168 HTSDSALKRLL
+1168 HTSNSALKRLL
-1179 ESYPNGPNRADTS
+1179 QSYPNGPSRADTPEY
-1192 QHKDKGVDEMA
+1192 KDKGVDEMA

-1209 LKRDSDPSQTDGC
+1209 LKRDSDSSQTDGC
-1222 EIAGKERDHL
+1222 DIAEKEKDHL

-1239 AELKNIQERD
+1239 AELKNIQQRD

-1257 TEERMAQETIEW
+1257 TEERVAQETIEW

-1289 SVTEFAPGKNDDE
+1289 SVTEFALGKNDDE
-1302 SE
+1302 SEEDIT

>member
-1 MDPECNEENTSSLFL
+1 MDPECSEGNTSSLFL
-16 KGTGQYEEDRAMC
+16 KSTGQYEGDRAMC
-29 TEKQELN
+29 IEKRELN
-36 AREKTPQCEST
+36 AREKTPHREST
-47 VGQCPAKRRS
+47 LGQCPAKRRS

-77 GLFKENLQKI
+77 GLYKENLQKI
-87 VCEVAES
+87 VCEVADS
-94 LELESGSCDISNSTN
+94 LELGSDSSDLSNSNN
-109 EKQNFGKAND
+109 EKQNFEKAND
-119 TRLDQHDIIVVLDD
+119 RPLDQHDVIVVLDNED
-133 EHELIAENTKE
+133 EDELIAENTKE

-152 RDKRRD
+152 SDKRREI
-158 TMAMYSAMNQVDY
+158 MAVYSAMNQVNY

-184 DSSGSNG
+184 DSRGSNG
-191 FAFDHSFFP
+191 FAFDHNFFP
-200 KLVEVHSASLSS
+200 KLIEVHSASSS
-212 TATAPVSTKQESPRD
+212 SAATTSVSTEQESSCD

-240 QDEDITSSGPVDIN
+240 QDEDITGSGPVEIN

-259 DTSASSSRIVS
+259 DTSAASSRIDS
-270 KLLNSRVDS
+270 KLLDTRLDS
-279 PWQKQ
+279 PWRKQ

-293 KDGQNDMFLVVDGEV
+293 KDGQSDMFLVVDGEV

-338 EKVEAGSQE
+338 ERVVAGSQE

-355 VLSEQRDTTRNC
+355 VLGEQRDTTRNG
-367 LPSDLEQRG
+367 LPSALEQPG
-376 NTSLQR
+376 NTFLQR
-382 GLALKHSRTSPVT
+382 GLALNHSRTSPVT

-424 RECNSKHNMCEL
+424 RECSSKHDMCEL

-450 KGQQSQAA
+450 KGQQSQVA
-458 ERRQGDVG
+458 ERRQRDVG
-466 ANVLEMVTPGQR
+466 ANVAEMVTPDQR
-478 PFHPISGAISQPARR
+478 RFHPMSGVISQPVRR
-493 SVNASDSVQ
+493 YVNASDSVQ
-502 SSTAFHNNV
+502 SSTAVHNNV

-528 QSIFKRKQVGIVER
+528 QLVFKRKQVGMVER

-555 QRRYSNDMESD
+555 QRRYSNDMASD
-566 SGSQGYI
+566 RASQGYT
-573 YKETNDESTDKRYHY
+573 YKVSNDESSDKRYHY
-588 VALSKEDKQ
+588 VALSREDKQ

-608 IAQRLASGE
+608 IAQRLASGN
-617 EQSSTSVSVN
+617 EQSSTSVSAN
-627 RGTEAVNARHVHYR
+627 RGSEVGNARHAHYR
-641 TTANGSATG
+641 TTVNGSASG

-658 QVTPNNY
+658 QVTPNIY
-665 QTDTCLTAD
+665 QTDTCSTAD
-674 DDERHQSSRRN
+674 DNERHHSGSRN

-707 ESKNNGLI
+707 ESKNSGLI
-715 NTHPR
+715 NTQPR

-733 GLRMNGGA
+733 GLRMNDGA
-741 RASNE
+741 RSSNGI
-746 TLETVDSWQ
+746 LETVDSWQ

-761 FYLENDPS
+761 ISLVRDPS
-769 RVNKV
+769 LVNKV
-774 LAGIAVGVTC
+774 LTGITVSVPG

-792 ATVNSSI
+792 STVNSSI

-812 SCGVISRSM
+812 SYGVISRSM

-851 IDDERFSRILG
+851 IDEERFSSILG
-862 QRLSRPTVR
+862 QRLPRPTVR
-871 QTINVSTVNQSHSSG
+871 QTVNASTVNQSHSSD

-891 SRSSPSFQSSI
+891 SKSSSSFQSSMR
-902 CQMPDQS
+902 QMPEQS
-909 TFATPKLDKRC
+909 SFATPKLDKRC
-920 VSQNILNQSTFS
+920 VAQNTLKQSTFS
-932 TSKIDQRNQITF
+932 
-944 TTPKIDKRCVAHNTL
+944 TPKIDKRCVAHNTL
-959 DRNTFS
+959 DRSTFS
-965 TPKMDN
+965 TPKVDT
-971 RNQSTFST
+971 RDQSTFST

-999 NPPSKRTCVLTQ
+999 NPPSKRTGVLTQ

-1058 QRGHAVK
+1058 QRRHAVK
-1065 TLSQSATND
+1065 NLSQSATND
-1074 SKLGV
+1074 FKPGV
-1079 YDDDDDDDDIV
+1079 YDDDDDDIV

-1095 TPKRVPNENTAERTG
+1095 TPKRVPNENAAERNG
-1110 DSQVVSKERFKSCL
+1110 DSEVVSKERSKSCP
-1124 QICTAAS
+1124 QICTAPS

-1138 PTSKQRS
+1138 PTSNQRS
-1145 HPPKV
+1145 HPPKA

-1157 DKGKQVLQLQG
+1157 DKGKQVPQLQE
-1168 HTSDSALKRLL
+1168 HTSDSTLKRLL
-1179 ESYPNGPNRADTS
+1179 QSYPNGPNRADTPEY
-1192 QHKDKGVDEMA
+1192 KDKGVDEMA
-1203 EETNPN
+1203 EETNSN
-1209 LKRDSDPSQTDGC
+1209 LKQDSDPSQTDGC
-1222 EIAGKERDHL
+1222 DIAEKEKDHL

-1239 AELKNIQERD
+1239 AELKNIQQRD
-1249 ELLKKIKN
+1249 ELLKKIKH
-1257 TEERMAQETIEW
+1257 TEERVAQETIEW

-1289 SVTEFAPGKNDDE
+1289 SVTEFALGKNDDE
-1302 SE
+1302 SEEDIT

>member
-1 MDPECNEENTSSLFL
+1 MDPECSEGNTSSLFL
-16 KGTGQYEEDRAMC
+16 KSAGQYEGDRAMC
-29 TEKQELN
+29 IEKRELN
-36 AREKTPQCEST
+36 AREKTPHREST
-47 VGQCPAKRRS
+47 LGQCPAKRRS

-77 GLFKENLQKI
+77 GLYKENLQKI
-87 VCEVAES
+87 VCEVADS
-94 LELESGSCDISNSTN
+94 LELGSDSSDLSNSNN
-109 EKQNFGKAND
+109 EKQNFEKAND
-119 TRLDQHDIIVVLDD
+119 RPLDQHDVIVVLDD
-133 EHELIAENTKE
+133 EDEDELIAENTKE

-152 RDKRRD
+152 SDKRREI
-158 TMAMYSAMNQVDY
+158 MAVYSAMNQVNY

-184 DSSGSNG
+184 DSRGSNG
-191 FAFDHSFFP
+191 FAFDHNFFP
-200 KLVEVHSASLSS
+200 KLIEVHSASSSS
-212 TATAPVSTKQESPRD
+212 TATTSVSTQQESPFD

-240 QDEDITSSGPVDIN
+240 QDEGITGSGPVEIN
-254 KISRA
+254 KISLA
-259 DTSASSSRIVS
+259 DTSAASSRIDS
-270 KLLNSRVDS
+270 KLLDTRLDS
-279 PWQKQ
+279 PWRKQ

-293 KDGQNDMFLVVDGEV
+293 KDGQSDMFLVVDGEV

-338 EKVEAGSQE
+338 ERVAAGSQE

-355 VLSEQRDTTRNC
+355 VLGEQRDTTRNG
-367 LPSDLEQRG
+367 LSSALEQPG
-376 NTSLQR
+376 NTFVQR
-382 GLALKHSRTSPVT
+382 GLALNHSRTSPVT

-409 VKQRSFQRI
+409 VRQRSFQRI

-424 RECNSKHNMCEL
+424 RECSSKHDMCEL

-445 TSNLG
+445 TSNLE
-450 KGQQSQAA
+450 KGQQSPAA
-458 ERRQGDVG
+458 ERRQRDVG
-466 ANVLEMVTPGQR
+466 ANVAEMVTPDQR
-478 PFHPISGAISQPARR
+478 RFHPMSGVISQPVRR

-502 SSTAFHNNV
+502 SSTAVHNNV

-528 QSIFKRKQVGIVER
+528 QLVFKRKQVGMVER

-555 QRRYSNDMESD
+555 QRRYSNDMASD
-566 SGSQGYI
+566 RASQGYT
-573 YKETNDESTDKRYHY
+573 YKVTNDESSDKRYHY
-588 VALSKEDKQ
+588 VALSREDKQ

-608 IAQRLASGE
+608 IAQRLALGN
-617 EQSSTSVSVN
+617 EQSSTSVSAN
-627 RGTEAVNARHVHYR
+627 RGSEVGNARHAHYR
-641 TTANGSATG
+641 TTVNGSVSG

-658 QVTPNNY
+658 QVTPNIY
-665 QTDTCLTAD
+665 QTDTCSTAD
-674 DDERHQSSRRN
+674 DNERHHSGSRN

-707 ESKNNGLI
+707 ESKNSGLI
-715 NTHPR
+715 NTQPR

-733 GLRMNGGA
+733 GLRMNDGA
-741 RASNE
+741 RSSNGI
-746 TLETVDSWQ
+746 LETVDSWQ

-761 FYLENDPS
+761 ISLVRDPS
-769 RVNKV
+769 QVNKV
-774 LAGIAVGVTC
+774 LTGITVSVPGT
-784 IPTPNTTA
+784 PTPNTTA
-792 ATVNSSI
+792 STVNSSI

-812 SCGVISRSM
+812 SYGVISRSM

-851 IDDERFSRILG
+851 IDEERFSSILG
-862 QRLSRPTVR
+862 QRLPRPTVR
-871 QTINVSTVNQSHSSG
+871 QTMNASTVNQSHSSD

-891 SRSSPSFQSSI
+891 CKSSSSFQSSMR
-902 CQMPDQS
+902 QMPDQS
-909 TFATPKLDKRC
+909 SFATPKLDKRC
-920 VSQNILNQSTFS
+920 VAQNTLKQSTFS
-932 TSKIDQRNQITF
+932 
-944 TTPKIDKRCVAHNTL
+944 TPKIDKRCVAHNTL
-959 DRNTFS
+959 DRSTFS
-965 TPKMDN
+965 TPKTDT

-999 NPPSKRTCVLTQ
+999 NPPSKRTGVLTQ

-1018 SYSSRENNSDT
+1018 SYSSRENNLDT

-1058 QRGHAVK
+1058 QRRYAVK
-1065 TLSQSATND
+1065 NLSQSATND
-1074 SKLGV
+1074 FKPGV

-1095 TPKRVPNENTAERTG
+1095 TPKRVPNENAAERNG
-1110 DSQVVSKERFKSCL
+1110 DSEVVSKERSKSCP
-1124 QICTAAS
+1124 QICTAPS

-1138 PTSKQRS
+1138 PTANQRS
-1145 HPPKV
+1145 YPPKA

-1157 DKGKQVLQLQG
+1157 DKGKQVPQLQG
-1168 HTSDSALKRLL
+1168 HTSNSALKRLL
-1179 ESYPNGPNRADTS
+1179 QSYPNGPNRADTPEY
-1192 QHKDKGVDEMA
+1192 KDKGVDEMA

-1209 LKRDSDPSQTDGC
+1209 LKRDSDSSQTDGC
-1222 EIAGKERDHL
+1222 DIAEKEKDHL

-1239 AELKNIQERD
+1239 AELKNIQQRD

-1257 TEERMAQETIEW
+1257 TEERVAQETIEW

-1289 SVTEFAPGKNDDE
+1289 SVTEFALGKNDDE
-1302 SE
+1302 SEEDIT

>member
-1 MDPECNEENTSSLFL
+1 MDPECSEGNTSSLFL
-16 KGTGQYEEDRAMC
+16 KSTGQYEGDRAMC
-29 TEKQELN
+29 IEKRELN
-36 AREKTPQCEST
+36 AREKTPHREST
-47 VGQCPAKRRS
+47 LGQCPAKRRS

-77 GLFKENLQKI
+77 GLYKENLQKI
-87 VCEVAES
+87 VCEVADS
-94 LELESGSCDISNSTN
+94 LELGSDSSDLSNLNN
-109 EKQNFGKAND
+109 EKQNFEKAND
-119 TRLDQHDIIVVLDD
+119 RPLDQHDVIVVLDD
-133 EHELIAENTKE
+133 EDELIAENAKE

-152 RDKRRD
+152 SDKRREI
-158 TMAMYSAMNQVDY
+158 MAVYSAMNQVNY

-184 DSSGSNG
+184 DSRGSNG
-191 FAFDHSFFP
+191 FAFDHNFFP
-200 KLVEVHSASLSS
+200 KLIEVHSASSSS
-212 TATAPVSTKQESPRD
+212 TATTSVSTQQESPCN

-240 QDEDITSSGPVDIN
+240 QDEDITGSGPVEIN

-259 DTSASSSRIVS
+259 DTSAASSRIDS
-270 KLLNSRVDS
+270 KLLDTRLDS
-279 PWQKQ
+279 PWRKQ

-293 KDGQNDMFLVVDGEV
+293 KDGQSDMFLVVDGEV

-355 VLSEQRDTTRNC
+355 ILSEQRDTTRNG
-367 LPSDLEQRG
+367 LPSALDQPG
-376 NTSLQR
+376 NTFLQR
-382 GLALKHSRTSPVT
+382 GLALNHSRTSPVT

-409 VKQRSFQRI
+409 VRQRSFQRI

-424 RECNSKHNMCEL
+424 RECSSKHDMCEL

-458 ERRQGDVG
+458 ERRQRDVG
-466 ANVLEMVTPGQR
+466 ANVAEMVTPDQR
-478 PFHPISGAISQPARR
+478 RFHPTLGVISQPVRR

-502 SSTAFHNNV
+502 SSTAVHNNV
-511 FSTQRD
+511 FSTQRE

-528 QSIFKRKQVGIVER
+528 QLVFKRKQVGMVER

-555 QRRYSNDMESD
+555 QRRYSNDMASD
-566 SGSQGYI
+566 RGSQGYT
-573 YKETNDESTDKRYHY
+573 YRVTNDESGDKRYHY
-588 VALSKEDKQ
+588 VALSTQDKQ

-608 IAQRLASGE
+608 IAQRLASGNG
-617 EQSSTSVSVN
+617 QSSTSVSAN
-627 RGTEAVNARHVHYR
+627 RGSEVGNARYAHYR
-641 TTANGSATG
+641 TTVNGSVSG

-665 QTDTCLTAD
+665 QTDTCSTAD
-674 DDERHQSSRRN
+674 DNERHHSGSRN

-700 RIPVYQL
+700 RIPVFQL
-707 ESKNNGLI
+707 ESKNSGLI
-715 NTHPR
+715 NTQPR
-720 SDAQGRV
+720 PDAQGRV

-733 GLRMNGGA
+733 GLRMNDGA
-741 RASNE
+741 RSSNGI
-746 TLETVDSWQ
+746 LETVDSWQ

-761 FYLENDPS
+761 ISLVNDPS
-769 RVNKV
+769 QVNKV
-774 LAGIAVGVTC
+774 LTGITVGVPG

-792 ATVNSSI
+792 STVNSSI

-812 SCGVISRSM
+812 SYGVISRSM

-851 IDDERFSRILG
+851 IDEERFSRILG

-871 QTINVSTVNQSHSSG
+871 QTMNASTVNQSHSSD

-891 SRSSPSFQSSI
+891 SKSSSSFQSSMR
-902 CQMPDQS
+902 QMPDQS
-909 TFATPKLDKRC
+909 SFATPKLEKRC
-920 VSQNILNQSTFS
+920 VAQSTLKQSTFS
-932 TSKIDQRNQITF
+932 
-944 TTPKIDKRCVAHNTL
+944 TPKIDKRCVAHNTL
-959 DRNTFS
+959 DRSTFS
-965 TPKMDN
+965 TPKIDN

-999 NPPSKRTCVLTQ
+999 NPLSKRTGVLTQ
-1011 MSGQQNS
+1011 ISGQQNS
-1018 SYSSRENNSDT
+1018 SYSSRENNLDT

-1038 TSTRQGSQTQPTK
+1038 TSARHGSQTQPTK

-1058 QRGHAVK
+1058 QRRYAVK
-1065 TLSQSATND
+1065 NLSQSATND
-1074 SKLGV
+1074 SKPGV
-1079 YDDDDDDDDIV
+1079 YDDDDIV

-1095 TPKRVPNENTAERTG
+1095 TPKRVPNENAAERTG
-1110 DSQVVSKERFKSCL
+1110 DSEVVSKERSKSCP
-1124 QICTAAS
+1124 QICTAPG
-1131 DSVEIAN
+1131 DSVEMAN
-1138 PTSKQRS
+1138 PTSNQRS
-1145 HPPKV
+1145 HPPKA

-1157 DKGKQVLQLQG
+1157 DEGKQVPQLQG
-1168 HTSDSALKRLL
+1168 YTSDSALKRLL
-1179 ESYPNGPNRADTS
+1179 QSYPNGPNRADTPEY
-1192 QHKDKGVDEMA
+1192 KDKGVDEMA
-1203 EETNPN
+1203 EEANPN
-1209 LKRDSDPSQTDGC
+1209 LKRDSDSSQTDGC
-1222 EIAGKERDHL
+1222 EIADKEKDHL

-1239 AELKNIQERD
+1239 AELKNIQQRD

-1257 TEERMAQETIEW
+1257 TEERVAQETIEW

-1283 KLAKLP
+1283 KLGKLP
-1289 SVTEFAPGKNDDE
+1289 SVTEFALGKNDDE
-1302 SE
+1302 SEEDIT

>member
-1 MDPECNEENTSSLFL
+1 MDPECSEGNTSSLFL
-16 KGTGQYEEDRAMC
+16 KSTNQYEGDRAMC
-29 TEKQELN
+29 IEKRELN
-36 AREKTPQCEST
+36 AREKTPQREST
-47 VGQCPAKRRS
+47 LGQCPAKRRS

-77 GLFKENLQKI
+77 GLYKENLQKI
-87 VCEVAES
+87 VCEVADS
-94 LELESGSCDISNSTN
+94 LELGSVSSDLSNSNN
-109 EKQNFGKAND
+109 EKQNFEKAND
-119 TRLDQHDIIVVLDD
+119 RPLDQHDVIVVLDD
-133 EHELIAENTKE
+133 EDELTAENTKE

-152 RDKRRD
+152 SDKGREI
-158 TMAMYSAMNQVDY
+158 MAVYSAMNQVNY

-184 DSSGSNG
+184 DSRGSNG
-191 FAFDHSFFP
+191 FAFDHNFFP
-200 KLVEVHSASLSS
+200 RLVEVHSASSSS
-212 TATAPVSTKQESPRD
+212 TATTSVSTQQESPCD

-240 QDEDITSSGPVDIN
+240 QDEDITGSGPVEIN
-254 KISRA
+254 NISRA
-259 DTSASSSRIVS
+259 DTSAASWRIDS
-270 KLLNSRVDS
+270 KLLDTRLDS
-279 PWQKQ
+279 PWRKQ

-347 EAAVTSQS
+347 EAAVTSQ
-355 VLSEQRDTTRNC
+355 RDTTRNG
-367 LPSDLEQRG
+367 LPSALEQPG
-376 NTSLQR
+376 NNFFQR

-424 RECNSKHNMCEL
+424 RECSSKHDMCEL

-445 TSNLG
+445 TLNLG

-458 ERRQGDVG
+458 ERRQRNVG
-466 ANVLEMVTPGQR
+466 ANVAELVTPNQR
-478 PFHPISGAISQPARR
+478 RFQPMSGVISQLARR

-502 SSTAFHNNV
+502 SSTAVHNNV
-511 FSTQRD
+511 FLTQRD

-528 QSIFKRKQVGIVER
+528 QLVFKRKQVGMVER
-542 NLPSEQPI
+542 NLASEQPI

-555 QRRYSNDMESD
+555 QRRYSNDMASGR
-566 SGSQGYI
+566 GSQGYT
-573 YKETNDESTDKRYHY
+573 YKVTNDESSDKRYHY
-588 VALSKEDKQ
+588 VALSREDKQ

-608 IAQRLASGE
+608 IAQRLASGD
-617 EQSSTSVSVN
+617 EQSSTSVSAN
-627 RGTEAVNARHVHYR
+627 RGSEVRNARHAHYR
-641 TTANGSATG
+641 TTVNGSASG

-658 QVTPNNY
+658 QVTPNIY
-665 QTDTCLTAD
+665 QTETCSTAD
-674 DDERHQSSRRN
+674 DNERHQSGSTN

-707 ESKNNGLI
+707 ESKNSRLI
-715 NTHPR
+715 NTQPR
-720 SDAQGRV
+720 PDAQGRV

-733 GLRMNGGA
+733 GLRMNDGA
-741 RASNE
+741 RSSNGI
-746 TLETVDSWQ
+746 LETVDSWQ

-761 FYLENDPS
+761 ISLENDPS
-769 RVNKV
+769 QVNKV
-774 LAGIAVGVTC
+774 LTGITVGVTG

-792 ATVNSSI
+792 STVNSSI

-812 SCGVISRSM
+812 SYGVISRSM
-821 VGENVTPKQSATALV
+821 VGENVTAKQSATALV

-851 IDDERFSRILG
+851 IDEERFSRILG

-871 QTINVSTVNQSHSSG
+871 QTMNAGTVNQSHSSD

-891 SRSSPSFQSSI
+891 SKSSSSFQSSI
-902 CQMPDQS
+902 RHMPDQS
-909 TFATPKLDKRC
+909 SFATPKLDKCC
-920 VSQNILNQSTFS
+920 VAQNTLKQSTFS
-932 TSKIDQRNQITF
+932 
-944 TTPKIDKRCVAHNTL
+944 TPKIDKRCVAHNTL
-959 DRNTFS
+959 DRSTFS
-965 TPKMDN
+965 TPKIDN

-979 PKIDKRCV
+979 PKIAKRCV

-999 NPPSKRTCVLTQ
+999 NPPSKRTGVLTQ
-1011 MSGQQNS
+1011 MSAQQNS
-1018 SYSSRENNSDT
+1018 SYSSRENNLDT

-1038 TSTRQGSQTQPTK
+1038 TSARQGSQTQPTK

-1058 QRGHAVK
+1058 QRRHAVK
-1065 TLSQSATND
+1065 NLSQSATND
-1074 SKLGV
+1074 SKPGV
-1079 YDDDDDDDDIV
+1079 HDDDDDDIV

-1095 TPKRVPNENTAERTG
+1095 TPKRVPNENAAERTG
-1110 DSQVVSKERFKSCL
+1110 DSEVVSKERSKSCP
-1124 QICTAAS
+1124 QICTAPS

-1138 PTSKQRS
+1138 PTSNQRS
-1145 HPPKV
+1145 HPPKA
-1150 IILEEEE
+1150 IILVEEE
-1157 DKGKQVLQLQG
+1157 DKGTQVPHLQG
-1168 HTSDSALKRLL
+1168 DTSDSALKRLL
-1179 ESYPNGPNRADTS
+1179 QSYPNGPKRADTPEY
-1192 QHKDKGVDEMA
+1192 KDKGVDEMA

-1209 LKRDSDPSQTDGC
+1209 LKRDSDSSQTDGC
-1222 EIAGKERDHL
+1222 EIADKEKDHL
-1232 ELYMYNK
+1232 ELYMYDK
-1239 AELKNIQERD
+1239 AELKNIQQRD

-1257 TEERMAQETIEW
+1257 TEERVAQETIEW

-1289 SVTEFAPGKNDDE
+1289 SVTEFAPGKTDDE
-1302 SE
+1302 SEEDIT

>member
-1 MDPECNEENTSSLFL
+1 MDPECSEGNTSSLFL
-16 KGTGQYEEDRAMC
+16 KSTGQYEGDRAMC
-29 TEKQELN
+29 IEKRELN
-36 AREKTPQCEST
+36 AREKTPHREST
-47 VGQCPAKRRS
+47 LGQCPAKRRS

-77 GLFKENLQKI
+77 GLYKENLQKI
-87 VCEVAES
+87 VCEVADS
-94 LELESGSCDISNSTN
+94 LELGSDSSDLSNLNN
-109 EKQNFGKAND
+109 EKQNFEKAND
-119 TRLDQHDIIVVLDD
+119 RPLDQHDVIVVLDD
-133 EHELIAENTKE
+133 EDELIAENAKE

-152 RDKRRD
+152 SDKRREI
-158 TMAMYSAMNQVDY
+158 MAVYSAMNQVNY

-184 DSSGSNG
+184 DSRGSNG
-191 FAFDHSFFP
+191 FAFDHNFFP
-200 KLVEVHSASLSS
+200 KLIEVHSASSSS
-212 TATAPVSTKQESPRD
+212 TATTSVSTQQESPCN

-240 QDEDITSSGPVDIN
+240 QDEDITGSGPVEIN

-259 DTSASSSRIVS
+259 DTSAASSRIDS
-270 KLLNSRVDS
+270 KLLDTRLDS
-279 PWQKQ
+279 PWRKQ

-293 KDGQNDMFLVVDGEV
+293 KDGQSDMFLVVDGEV

-355 VLSEQRDTTRNC
+355 ILSEQRDTTRNG
-367 LPSDLEQRG
+367 LPSALDQPG
-376 NTSLQR
+376 NTFLQR
-382 GLALKHSRTSPVT
+382 GLALNHSRTSPVT

-409 VKQRSFQRI
+409 VRQRSFQRI

-424 RECNSKHNMCEL
+424 RECSSKHDMCEL

-458 ERRQGDVG
+458 ERRQRDVG
-466 ANVLEMVTPGQR
+466 ANVAEMVTPDQR
-478 PFHPISGAISQPARR
+478 RFHPTLGVISQPVRR

-502 SSTAFHNNV
+502 SSTAVLNNV
-511 FSTQRD
+511 FSTQRE

-528 QSIFKRKQVGIVER
+528 QLVFKRKQVGMVER

-555 QRRYSNDMESD
+555 QRRYSNDMASD
-566 SGSQGYI
+566 RGSQGYT
-573 YKETNDESTDKRYHY
+573 YRVTNDESGDKRYHY
-588 VALSKEDKQ
+588 VALSTQDKQ

-608 IAQRLASGE
+608 IAQRLASGNG
-617 EQSSTSVSVN
+617 QSSTSVSAN
-627 RGTEAVNARHVHYR
+627 RGSEVGNARYAHNR
-641 TTANGSATG
+641 TTVNGSVSG

-665 QTDTCLTAD
+665 QTDTCSTAD
-674 DDERHQSSRRN
+674 DNERHHSGSRN

-700 RIPVYQL
+700 RIPMFQL
-707 ESKNNGLI
+707 ESKNSGLI
-715 NTHPR
+715 NTQPR
-720 SDAQGRV
+720 PDAQGRV

-733 GLRMNGGA
+733 GLRMNDGA
-741 RASNE
+741 RSSNGI
-746 TLETVDSWQ
+746 LETVDSWQ

-761 FYLENDPS
+761 ISLVNDPS
-769 RVNKV
+769 QVNKV
-774 LAGIAVGVTC
+774 LTGITVGVPG

-792 ATVNSSI
+792 STVNSSI

-812 SCGVISRSM
+812 SYGVISRSM

-851 IDDERFSRILG
+851 IDEERFSRILG

-871 QTINVSTVNQSHSSG
+871 QTMNASTVNQSHSSD

-891 SRSSPSFQSSI
+891 SKSSSSFQSSMR
-902 CQMPDQS
+902 QMPDQS
-909 TFATPKLDKRC
+909 SFATPKLEKRC
-920 VSQNILNQSTFS
+920 VAQSTLKQSTFS
-932 TSKIDQRNQITF
+932 
-944 TTPKIDKRCVAHNTL
+944 TPKIDKRCVAHNTL
-959 DRNTFS
+959 DRSTFS
-965 TPKMDN
+965 TPKIDN

-999 NPPSKRTCVLTQ
+999 NPLSKRTGVLTQ
-1011 MSGQQNS
+1011 ISGQQNS
-1018 SYSSRENNSDT
+1018 SYSSRENNLDT

-1038 TSTRQGSQTQPTK
+1038 TSARHGSQTQPTK

-1058 QRGHAVK
+1058 QRRYAVK
-1065 TLSQSATND
+1065 NLSQSATND
-1074 SKLGV
+1074 SKPGV
-1079 YDDDDDDDDIV
+1079 YDDDDDDIV

-1095 TPKRVPNENTAERTG
+1095 TPKRVPNENAAERTG
-1110 DSQVVSKERFKSCL
+1110 DSEVVSKERSKSCP
-1124 QICTAAS
+1124 QICTAPG
-1131 DSVEIAN
+1131 DSVEMAN
-1138 PTSKQRS
+1138 PTSNQRS
-1145 HPPKV
+1145 HPPKA

-1157 DKGKQVLQLQG
+1157 DEGKQVPQLQG
-1168 HTSDSALKRLL
+1168 YTSDSALKRLL
-1179 ESYPNGPNRADTS
+1179 QSYPNGPNRADTPEY
-1192 QHKDKGVDEMA
+1192 KDKGVDEMA
-1203 EETNPN
+1203 EEANPN
-1209 LKRDSDPSQTDGC
+1209 LKRDSDSSQTDGC
-1222 EIAGKERDHL
+1222 EIADKEKDHL

-1239 AELKNIQERD
+1239 AELKNIQQRD

-1257 TEERMAQETIEW
+1257 TEERVAQETIEW

-1283 KLAKLP
+1283 KLGKLP
-1289 SVTEFAPGKNDDE
+1289 SVTEFALGKNDDE
-1302 SE
+1302 SEEDIT